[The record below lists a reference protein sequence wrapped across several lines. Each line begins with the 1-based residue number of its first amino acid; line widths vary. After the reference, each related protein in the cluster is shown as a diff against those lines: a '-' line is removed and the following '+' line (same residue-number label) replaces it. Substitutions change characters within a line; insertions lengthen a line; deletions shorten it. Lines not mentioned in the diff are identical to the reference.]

1 MVVCFDKFLIFFL
14 KQLINQLP
22 NRTKTLMC
30 THLYFWLSVSMQS
43 CMLFKGERKSCSQAV
58 RVLASKAQRVA
69 HVLNP
74 LITSVLL
81 MFMTGSGYIV
91 IPILDLFSTTG
102 SGITHVSL
110 SELDLFRKCSQSL
123 SLFRDISNFRYN
135 FQQLYHAVQ
144 GLNINTFI
152 NYAIYL
158 PESFLWLV
166 FFIVILKRAKSC
178 HLWGQ
183 QDENRCS

>member
-1 MVVCFDKFLIFFL
+1 MVVCFNKFLIFFF

-22 NRTKTLMC
+22 NRTKTVMC
-30 THLYFWLSVSMQS
+30 THLYFWLSISMQS
-43 CMLFKGERKSCSQAV
+43 CLLFKGGRKSCSQAV

-69 HVLNP
+69 HVLNL
-74 LITSVLL
+74 LITSVLHF
-81 MFMTGSGYIV
+81 FMTGSGCIV

-102 SGITHVSL
+102 SDITHLSL
-110 SELDLFRKCSQSL
+110 SELDLFRKCPQSL
-123 SLFRDISNFRYN
+123 SLFQDISNVRYS
-135 FQQLYHAVQ
+135 FQQLQHAVQ
-144 GLNINTFI
+144 GLNRNTFI

-158 PESFLWLV
+158 PESFLWPV

-183 QDENRCS
+183 QDENRYS

>member
-1 MVVCFDKFLIFFL
+1 
-14 KQLINQLP
+14 
-22 NRTKTLMC
+22 MC

-91 IPILDLFSTTG
+91 IPILDLFLQLVQVLLMCPCLNWISLGNVHRVYLYFGTSQISDTTFSSCIMLSKVST
-102 SGITHVSL
+102 
-110 SELDLFRKCSQSL
+110 
-123 SLFRDISNFRYN
+123 
-135 FQQLYHAVQ
+135 
-144 GLNINTFI
+144 
-152 NYAIYL
+152 
-158 PESFLWLV
+158 
-166 FFIVILKRAKSC
+166 
-178 HLWGQ
+178 
-183 QDENRCS
+183 

>member
-1 MVVCFDKFLIFFL
+1 MVVCFNKFLIFFL

-22 NRTKTLMC
+22 NRTKTLVC

-43 CMLFKGERKSCSQAV
+43 CLLFKGGRKSCPQAV

-69 HVLNP
+69 HVLNL
-74 LITSVLL
+74 LITSVLHF
-81 MFMTGSGYIV
+81 FMTGSGCIV

-102 SGITHVSL
+102 SGITHLSL
-110 SELDLFRKCSQSL
+110 SELDLFRKCSRSL
-123 SLFRDISNFRYN
+123 SLFQDISNVRYN
-135 FQQLYHAVQ
+135 FQHAVQ

-178 HLWGQ
+178 HFGGQ
-183 QDENRCS
+183 QDENRYS